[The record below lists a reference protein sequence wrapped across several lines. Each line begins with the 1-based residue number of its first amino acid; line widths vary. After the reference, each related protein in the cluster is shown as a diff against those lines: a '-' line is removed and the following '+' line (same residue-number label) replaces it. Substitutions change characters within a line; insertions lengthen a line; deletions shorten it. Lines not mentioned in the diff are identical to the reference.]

1 MSGANY
7 ALRDEIQE
15 YWSERAATFDE
26 SPGHGIF
33 SERERLAWH
42 DLLSRH
48 LGPANGRKALDLA
61 SGTGV
66 ISHLLDELGFRVT
79 GLDWSEAMLERAK
92 AKSAARKSKIA
103 FRLGDAER
111 IMEED
116 ASFDVVVTRH
126 LVWTLVDPAAAF
138 AEWLRVLK
146 PGGTLLVV
154 DGDFVN
160 QSRIERLIVK
170 LERLLARRG
179 GDDHGHAPSAEMAER
194 HRSILARLP
203 FREGARAE
211 EVAGML
217 DAAGFSEIAIDR
229 RLGAIHRAQARNMS
243 FAKGLARHVQHR
255 YAIKAVKPAAS
266 SV

>member
-1 MSGANY
+1 MVGANY
-7 ALRDEIQE
+7 TLRDEIRE

-33 SERERLAWH
+33 SESERMAWH
-42 DLLSRH
+42 GLFARH
-48 LGPANGRKALDLA
+48 LGPAEGRSALDLA

-66 ISHLLDELGFRVT
+66 VSHLLDELGFRVT
-79 GLDWSEAMLERAK
+79 GLDWSETMLERAK
-92 AKSAARKSKIA
+92 AKSAVRQSRIA

-116 ASFDVVVTRH
+116 SSFDVIVTRH

-146 PGGTLLVV
+146 PGGTLIVI

-160 QSRIERLIVK
+160 QGRIERLIVR
-170 LERLLARRG
+170 LESLLARRG
-179 GDDHGHAPSAEMAER
+179 RGGNGPALSGDLAER

-211 EVAGML
+211 EVAAMV
-217 DAAGFSEIAIDR
+217 AQAGFRDVAIDR
-229 RLGAIHRAQARNMS
+229 RLGAIHRAQARHMS
-243 FAKGLARHVQHR
+243 LTRGLARQMQHR
-255 YAIKAVKPAAS
+255 YAIRAVKP
-266 SV
+266 VD